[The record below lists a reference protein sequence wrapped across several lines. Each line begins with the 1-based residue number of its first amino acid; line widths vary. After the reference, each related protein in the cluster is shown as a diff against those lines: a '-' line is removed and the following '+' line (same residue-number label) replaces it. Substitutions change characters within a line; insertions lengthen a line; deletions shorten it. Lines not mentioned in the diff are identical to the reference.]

1 MRSVATALKTTGPVR
16 RRPVPDEGELF
27 AELVVSTARRR
38 RGGLSVPVSAVAH
51 ATVLAALVLV
61 PVLWPEQ
68 APEHVDYIRAL
79 IYNPPPPPPPP
90 LPKGSNTAR
99 QREEPPK
106 PVSADAKPDTEK
118 LTAPVELPTEPKPDP
133 GVPETD
139 QFGSVTGSE
148 HGVPEGM
155 EGGSEEGV
163 VGGVLGGV
171 PGGVIGGTGDGPPV
185 FDYDQAPRLLKQT
198 KPQYPQEA
206 FIKKIEG
213 EVVLEIVIG
222 VDGRVTRVRV
232 LRSIPLLDR
241 AAAECV
247 RQWVFSPAIKR
258 GRPVP
263 TVATAPVLFRIY

>member
-1 MRSVATALKTTGPVR
+1 VATALKSTAPVP
-16 RRPVPDEGELF
+16 RRPAPDEGELF
-27 AELVVSTARRR
+27 AELVVSTPRRR
-38 RGGLSVPVSAVAH
+38 RGGLSVPVSFAAHAVA
-51 ATVLAALVLV
+51 LAALVLV
-61 PVLWPEQ
+61 PVFWPEE
-68 APEHVDYIRAL
+68 APDQIDYIRAL

-99 QREEPPK
+99 QKDEPPK
-106 PVSADAKPDTEK
+106 PTAPETTPQAEK
-118 LTAPVELPTEPKPDP
+118 LTAPVEPTEPKPDP

-139 QFGSVTGSE
+139 QFGSATGSE
-148 HGVPEGM
+148 QGVPEGM
-155 EGGSEEGV
+155 EGGSDEGV

-185 FDYDQAPRLLKQT
+185 LDYDQAPRLLRQT

-213 EVVLEIVIG
+213 EVLLEIVIG
-222 VDGRVTRVRV
+222 VDGRVGRVRV
-232 LRSIPLLDR
+232 IRSIPLLDR
-241 AAAECV
+241 AAADCV

-263 TVATAPVLFRIY
+263 SVANAPVTFRIY